1 MSRYVFQHHI
11 RSSISRGIYTSRGTL
26 ATPPALLR
34 CPAHKTLPRRYPP
47 RPARCLPVKW
57 SGGRNWLFPVKIF
70 KYRNI
75 FLCWLLLSTAHWNTS
90 LRGGTNLIS
99 LNYNNTGEIFL
110 KMRAEKWHK
119 NLQKHVLKTIHKDLA
134 SFSLQCFLIRI
145 ISKPVPDLELPT
157 FLPLP
162 LFSFNKASVAVMMLV
177 MCSTFTLG
185 RVVWMMKWVK
195 VATLSGSHLGCW
207 WIRRAN
213 VWTLW
218 R

>member
-99 LNYNNTGEIFL
+99 LNYNNT
-110 KMRAEKWHK
+110 EKKFRRWEQKSDLQNLHK
-119 NLQKHVLKTIHKDLA
+119 YALKTIIHKDLA
-134 SFSLQCFLIRI
+134 SACFRCLIHI
-145 ISKPVPDLELPT
+145 ILNKPVPDLELPT

-162 LFSFNKASVAVMMLV
+162 LFF
-177 MCSTFTLG
+177 F
-185 RVVWMMKWVK
+185 
-195 VATLSGSHLGCW
+195 
-207 WIRRAN
+207 
-213 VWTLW
+213 
-218 R
+218 

>member
-47 RPARCLPVKW
+47 RLARCLPVKW

-110 KMRAEKWHK
+110 KMRAEKWHI
-119 NLQKHVLKTIHKDLA
+119 NLQNLA
-134 SFSLQCFLIRI
+134 SFSLQCFLWSSGKGKGTGSTQEVDCRMSI
-145 ISKPVPDLELPT
+145 ID
-157 FLPLP
+157 
-162 LFSFNKASVAVMMLV
+162 
-177 MCSTFTLG
+177 C
-185 RVVWMMKWVK
+185 R
-195 VATLSGSHLGCW
+195 LSIIDIDFPEALH
-207 WIRRAN
+207 
-213 VWTLW
+213 
-218 R
+218 

>member
-47 RPARCLPVKW
+47 RLARCLPVKW

-110 KMRAEKWHK
+110 KMRAEKWHNKLAKTCFK
-119 NLQKHVLKTIHKDLA
+119 NHTQRFGLVQLTMLFNTYNFKACSGPRA
-134 SFSLQCFLIRI
+134 SDVS
-145 ISKPVPDLELPT
+145 ST
-157 FLPLP
+157 ST
-162 LFSFNKASVAVMMLV
+162 LFF
-177 MCSTFTLG
+177 
-185 RVVWMMKWVK
+185 
-195 VATLSGSHLGCW
+195 
-207 WIRRAN
+207 
-213 VWTLW
+213 
-218 R
+218 